1 MDISR
6 RKFLQ
11 LISAGS
17 GLMLWTDC
25 QRWTGLKWFTSDG
38 IKHDDWEL
46 EVDGLVKNPQR
57 YSMADLRTLSG
68 SQRKVPMGQILVS
81 LILAQVKPLKRA
93 RYVVLHCVDRI
104 VCIDIVTAYTDSTM
118 LVYGDIATNIQRIE
132 LSNKAK
138 G

>member
-25 QRWTGLKWFTSDG
+25 QRWTGLKWFISDG

>member
-25 QRWTGLKWFTSDG
+25 QRWTGLKWFISDG

-118 LVYGDIATNIQRIE
+118 LVYGDIATNIQRFE
-132 LSNKAK
+132 LSYKAK